1 MRSQSQQIPY
11 AAKLSRALLAVALA
25 CATGSSF
32 AQAVY
37 RHVDADGNR
46 SYTDRPEAPISR
58 RELAPLAGQTGAD
71 SEIHGRSANFTAA
84 RSLSINQ
91 REAQRR
97 LAQARREQ
105 ARGPDMQQGIPPIA
119 ELHPGDRRRERVESL
134 QHMVEAAQARVREL
148 DAQSSVPSA
157 SAHAEA
163 KPAEVVAQR

>member
-1 MRSQSQQIPY
+1 MRIHRQQQPN
-11 AAKLSRALLAVALA
+11 AARICSGLLALALA
-25 CATGSSF
+25 CATGPSL

-37 RHVDADGNR
+37 RHVDSGGNK

-71 SEIHGRSANFTAA
+71 PEIQGRSANFTTA

-97 LAQARREQ
+97 LVQAMREQ

-119 ELHPGDRRRERVESL
+119 ERLPGDRRRARVESL

-148 DAQSSVPSA
+148 EAQSSVPSV
-157 SAHAEA
+157 SANADA

>member
-1 MRSQSQQIPY
+1 MRIHCQPPPN
-11 AAKLSRALLAVALA
+11 AARICSALLALALA
-25 CATGSSF
+25 CATGSSL

-37 RHVDADGNR
+37 RHVDADG
-46 SYTDRPEAPISR
+46 SKTYTDRREAPISR

-119 ELHPGDRRRERVESL
+119 ERHPGDRRRERVESL

-148 DAQSSVPSA
+148 DVQSSLAQVST
-157 SAHAEA
+157 HADA
-163 KPAEVVAQR
+163 RPAEVVAQR